1 MNDVYVELGGGVN
14 LFPLPRPGRCVK
26 EAERYA
32 ISRVKKGQPKVEE
45 AQVDSPKMS
54 FNRQI
59 NYTINSTKRSKSHN
73 KNSLSNIFLGGPPP
87 PIHPEYITSIRQWAQ
102 SN

>member
-1 MNDVYVELGGGVN
+1 MNDMYVELGG
-14 LFPLPRPGRCVK
+14 LTCSPLPRPGRCVK

-45 AQVDSPKMS
+45 AQVDSPRMS

-59 NYTINSTKRSKSHN
+59 NYKINSTKRSQ
-73 KNSLSNIFLGGPPP
+73 
-87 PIHPEYITSIRQWAQ
+87 IT
-102 SN
+102 

>member
-1 MNDVYVELGGGVN
+1 
-14 LFPLPRPGRCVK
+14 VK

-73 KNSLSNIFLGGPPP
+73 KKPVQHFLDGFSIP
-87 PIHPEYITSIRQWAQ
+87 SIR
-102 SN
+102 NT